1 MKPFPSVEQL
11 EVVPAEDIP
20 GENVPGDHVS
30 GKSVPGKPVPGK
42 HVPGKPVPS
51 KPIPGEPVPGKHVP
65 EEAEDTAESVPTTAS
80 QSGELESVA
89 SGGSVA
95 LPRSTDSTE
104 ALAKLRP
111 RIDPRLCPSPG

>member
-1 MKPFPSVEQL
+1 M
-11 EVVPAEDIP
+11 VPAEDIP
-20 GENVPGDHVS
+20 GENVPGEHVS

-42 HVPGKPVPS
+42 PVPGKPVPS
-51 KPIPGEPVPGKHVP
+51 KPVPGEPVPGKHVP